1 MTDSVGRFSNR
12 VENYIK
18 YRPGYPEG
26 VVKTLETECGLTE
39 TSSVADIGSG
49 TGILTQLLLRNG
61 NPVWAI
67 EPNADMRAAAERQLG
82 HLPGFHSVTG
92 SAEATTLAS
101 QSIDVVTAGQA
112 FHWFDRRATRSEFV
126 RILKPMGWVALIW
139 NERETETTPFLR
151 AYEELLHHYATDYAQ
166 VDHRQ
171 IDEAV
176 LRDFFSPGAFGV
188 RSFRN
193 LQHFDYAGVQ
203 GRLLSSSYA
212 PEKGQ
217 PGHEPML
224 AELRRIYD
232 AHRVDDRVVI
242 EYVTRVYFG
251 QLPPA

>member
-26 VVKTLETECGLTE
+26 VVNTLEMECGLTE

-61 NPVWAI
+61 NPVWAV
-67 EPNADMRAAAERQLG
+67 EPNADMRVAAERQLG

-151 AYEELLHHYATDYAQ
+151 AYEELLQQYATDYAQ

-176 LRDFFSPGAFGV
+176 LGDFFSPGAFSV

-193 LQHFDYAGVQ
+193 LQHFDYVGVQ

-232 AHRVDDRVVI
+232 AHSVDDRVNI